1 MYSVVGEPARVALRN
16 RCSTRIGSPHGI
28 PIYLVSCDQDPSMGT
43 SVVVEMN
50 KLLQSDSVLWTAR
63 MQRFLH
69 SIMIDDEVATSQ
81 FFLSDRCCVVNP
93 WNVVRNSDAY
103 SAPILLAGSVI
114 SCACQ
119 AMLSEGRFGYLG
131 MHYQRVLGLRSEVRF
146 LRKFSSGKNRE
157 MILAAMSLYTK
168 KLDEIRP
175 GRPSLHDIFK
185 LELINQK

>member
-1 MYSVVGEPARVALRN
+1 
-16 RCSTRIGSPHGI
+16 
-28 PIYLVSCDQDPSMGT
+28 
-43 SVVVEMN
+43 
-50 KLLQSDSVLWTAR
+50 
-63 MQRFLH
+63 
-69 SIMIDDEVATSQ
+69 
-81 FFLSDRCCVVNP
+81 
-93 WNVVRNSDAY
+93 
-103 SAPILLAGSVI
+103 
-114 SCACQ
+114 
-119 AMLSEGRFGYLG
+119 MLSEGRFGYLG